1 MVQVLECAG
10 KVRELAEDHVR
21 SDVTREV
28 GGVLVGHIAE
38 GTTSVTAVIPALK
51 AVGATS
57 HVTFTHDVWEDVL
70 ATLDR
75 DHSGS
80 KIVGWYHSHPGF
92 GLFLSEYD
100 KFAHDNFFPDP
111 GMTALVIDPI
121 AGEGGWFF
129 REGDDLQLT
138 GEFKVAPVARP
149 TSVGTS
155 STPTLAPRILAGA
168 GVLLLGFVVGFV
180 YRGPGQTQPRQN
192 SADSTQ
198 LAEAL
203 ASNADLRH
211 RIELLK
217 ASSTPA
223 SNTEPPHTY
232 VVKRGDTLWAIAE
245 RELGSG
251 YEWPKIARVNHI
263 KPLAIYDGLELIIPQ
278 DPEATGGIQ

>member
-1 MVQVLECAG
+1 MTQVLECPG
-10 KVRELAEDHVR
+10 RVRALAEDHVR

-28 GGVLVGHIAE
+28 GGVLVGRIE
-38 GTTSVTAVIPALK
+38 DGTTSITAVIPALK

-57 HVTFTHDVWEDVL
+57 HVTFTHEVWEDVL
-70 ATLDR
+70 ATVDR
-75 DHSGS
+75 DHGGS

-129 REGDDLQLT
+129 REGDDLKLT
-138 GEFKVAPVARP
+138 DEFKVAPVARP
-149 TSVGTS
+149 TAVATSGTR
-155 STPTLAPRILAGA
+155 PFAPRILAGA
-168 GVLLLGFVVGFV
+168 GVLLLGFVVGYV
-180 YRGPGQTQPRQN
+180 YRGPGETAPRQN
-192 SADSTQ
+192 SADATA

-203 ASNADLRH
+203 ASNADLQH
-211 RIELLK
+211 QIEVLK
-217 ASSTPA
+217 ATSTSVESA
-223 SNTEPPHTY
+223 QLPHSY

-251 YEWPKIARVNHI
+251 FKWPKIARANHV
-263 KPLAIYDGLELIIPQ
+263 KPLSIYDGLELTIPQ
-278 DPEATGGIQ
+278 EAGTTGGNQ